1 MPGKLKTRTE
11 TYIGNF
17 VIDRGPHLAEF
28 RKNKGILTA
37 PFMRESTFFKEKAKG
52 HRMHLL
58 TDGWH
63 LHRCFWPGSETLIPL
78 HRSIKKRRSMGMRE
92 CSFLATI
99 CNSIII
105 EMYNDMF

>member
-63 LHRCFWPGSETLIPL
+63 LHRCFWPGSETLIPAL
-78 HRSIKKRRSMGMRE
+78 PFVEKEPCFSTPLRPVFGTLGPVLRLFPI
-92 CSFLATI
+92 
-99 CNSIII
+99 
-105 EMYNDMF
+105 

>member
-37 PFMRESTFFKEKAKG
+37 PFMRESTFFKEKANG
-52 HRMHLL
+52 SRMHSL

-63 LHRCFWPGSETLIPL
+63 LHRCFWPGSETLVPITNGGDNL
-78 HRSIKKRRSMGMRE
+78 GRS
-92 CSFLATI
+92 LAA
-99 CNSIII
+99 NL
-105 EMYNDMF
+105 

>member
-1 MPGKLKTRTE
+1 MMPGKLKTRTE

-52 HRMHLL
+52 SRMHLL

-63 LHRCFWPGSETLIPL
+63 LHRCFWPGSETLIPNN
-78 HRSIKKRRSMGMRE
+78 STK
-92 CSFLATI
+92 
-99 CNSIII
+99 CNTL
-105 EMYNDMF
+105 

>member
-1 MPGKLKTRTE
+1 MMPGKLKTRTE

-63 LHRCFWPGSETLIPL
+63 LHRCFWPGSETLIPFL
-78 HRSIKKRRSMGMRE
+78 NILLELQHSCHLIYTMQNNYILMYQ
-92 CSFLATI
+92 SF
-99 CNSIII
+99 
-105 EMYNDMF
+105 

>member
-52 HRMHLL
+52 YRTHLL

-63 LHRCFWPGSETLIPL
+63 LYRCFWPGSETLIPKVGIRKPIL
-78 HRSIKKRRSMGMRE
+78 VLVFFENEHNLVGIS
-92 CSFLATI
+92 
-99 CNSIII
+99 
-105 EMYNDMF
+105 